1 MKRHLLLPVVGLI
14 VLVVSVI
21 FYFNQ
26 STIKNNSRDE
36 VSSLIFET
44 PDFSNNELIN
54 ENTLGEFYI
63 VNFFA
68 SWCKPCLAEH
78 PLLMEMKRK
87 GVKIIG
93 INFRDDEENFKEW
106 ISEHGN
112 PFEYIL
118 RDDGNIAYEMGL
130 IGVPETFF
138 IINKIIQKNNNL
150 IITTG
155 KKISNLLKAIKFE
168 VNSEK
173 VKIFEDQELLEIENI
188 VSHSIL
194 LICLLYT
201 SPSPRDS

>member
-1 MKRHLLLPVVGLI
+1 MKRHLLLPVVGLV

-26 STIKNNSRDE
+26 STNKNKSRDE

-44 PDFSNNELIN
+44 PDFSNNKLIN
-54 ENTLGEFYI
+54 EKTLGEFYI

-78 PLLMEMKRK
+78 PLLMEMKKK

-106 ISEHGN
+106 INEHGN

-118 RDDGNIAYEMGL
+118 RDDGTIAYEMGL

-138 IINKIIQKNNNL
+138 IVNKMTQ
-150 IITTG
+150 
-155 KKISNLLKAIKFE
+155 KKIQGPLFYE
-168 VNSEK
+168 DVEK
-173 VKIFEDQELLEIENI
+173 YL
-188 VSHSIL
+188 
-194 LICLLYT
+194 
-201 SPSPRDS
+201 

>member
-1 MKRHLLLPVVGLI
+1 MRRHLLLPVVGLV

-26 STIKNNSRDE
+26 STNKNNSRDE
-36 VSSLIFET
+36 ISNLIFET
-44 PDFSNNELIN
+44 PDFYNNELIN

-78 PLLMEMKRK
+78 PLLMEMKKK

-106 ISEHGN
+106 INEHGN

-118 RDDGNIAYEMGL
+118 RDDGTIAYEMGL

-138 IINKIIQKNNNL
+138 IFNKKIQK
-150 IITTG
+150 
-155 KKISNLLKAIKFE
+155 KIQGPLFYE
-168 VNSEK
+168 DVEK
-173 VKIFEDQELLEIENI
+173 YL
-188 VSHSIL
+188 
-194 LICLLYT
+194 
-201 SPSPRDS
+201 

>member
-1 MKRHLLLPVVGLI
+1 MKKHLLLPVVGFV

-26 STIKNNSRDE
+26 STNKNNSRDE
-36 VSSLIFET
+36 VSNLIYET
-44 PDFSNNELIN
+44 PDFYTNNLIN

-78 PLLMEMKRK
+78 PLLMEMKKK

-106 ISEHGN
+106 INEHGN

-118 RDDGNIAYEMGL
+118 RDDGTIAYEMGL

-138 IINKIIQKNNNL
+138 IINKMTQ
-150 IITTG
+150 
-155 KKISNLLKAIKFE
+155 KKIQGPLFYE
-168 VNSEK
+168 DVEK
-173 VKIFEDQELLEIENI
+173 YL
-188 VSHSIL
+188 
-194 LICLLYT
+194 
-201 SPSPRDS
+201 

>member
-1 MKRHLLLPVVGLI
+1 MKRHLLLPVVGLV

-26 STIKNNSRDE
+26 STNKNNSREE

-44 PDFSNNELIN
+44 PDFYNNKLIN

-78 PLLMEMKRK
+78 PLLMEMKKK

-106 ISEHGN
+106 INEHGN

-118 RDDGNIAYEMGL
+118 RDDGTIAYEMGL

-138 IINKIIQKNNNL
+138 IFNKIIQK
-150 IITTG
+150 
-155 KKISNLLKAIKFE
+155 KIQGPLFYE
-168 VNSEK
+168 DVEK
-173 VKIFEDQELLEIENI
+173 YL
-188 VSHSIL
+188 
-194 LICLLYT
+194 
-201 SPSPRDS
+201 

>member
-1 MKRHLLLPVVGLI
+1 MKKHLLLPVLGLV

-26 STIKNNSRDE
+26 STNKNNSIDK

-44 PDFSNNELIN
+44 PDFYNNKLIN

-78 PLLMEMKRK
+78 PLLMEMKKK
-87 GVKIIG
+87 GVKIVG

-106 ISEHGN
+106 INEHGN

-118 RDDGNIAYEMGL
+118 RDDGTIAYEMGL

-138 IINKIIQKNNNL
+138 IVNKIIQK
-150 IITTG
+150 
-155 KKISNLLKAIKFE
+155 KIQGPLFYE
-168 VNSEK
+168 DVEK
-173 VKIFEDQELLEIENI
+173 HL
-188 VSHSIL
+188 
-194 LICLLYT
+194 
-201 SPSPRDS
+201 

>member
-26 STIKNNSRDE
+26 STNKNNSRDE
-36 VSSLIFET
+36 VSNLIFET
-44 PDFSNNELIN
+44 PDFYNNKLIN

-78 PLLMEMKRK
+78 PLLMEMKKK

-106 ISEHGN
+106 INEHGN

-118 RDDGNIAYEMGL
+118 RDDGTIAYEMGL

-138 IINKIIQKNNNL
+138 IINKIIQK
-150 IITTG
+150 
-155 KKISNLLKAIKFE
+155 KIQGPLFYE
-168 VNSEK
+168 DVEK
-173 VKIFEDQELLEIENI
+173 YL
-188 VSHSIL
+188 
-194 LICLLYT
+194 
-201 SPSPRDS
+201 

>member
-1 MKRHLLLPVVGLI
+1 MKRHLLLPVVGLV

-26 STIKNNSRDE
+26 STNINNSRDG
-36 VSSLIFET
+36 VSSLIFVT
-44 PDFSNNELIN
+44 PDFYNNKLIN

-68 SWCKPCLAEH
+68 SWCKPCLLEH
-78 PLLMEMKRK
+78 PLLMEMKNK

-106 ISEHGN
+106 INEHGN

-118 RDDGNIAYEMGL
+118 RDDGTIAYEMGL

-138 IINKIIQKNNNL
+138 IVNKIIQK
-150 IITTG
+150 
-155 KKISNLLKAIKFE
+155 KIQGPLFYE
-168 VNSEK
+168 DVEK
-173 VKIFEDQELLEIENI
+173 YL
-188 VSHSIL
+188 
-194 LICLLYT
+194 
-201 SPSPRDS
+201 

>member
-1 MKRHLLLPVVGLI
+1 MKKHLLLPVVGLV
-14 VLVVSVI
+14 VLVVSVL

-26 STIKNNSRDE
+26 STNKNNSRDE
-36 VSSLIFET
+36 ISNLIFET
-44 PDFSNNELIN
+44 PDFYNNELIN

-78 PLLMEMKRK
+78 PLLMEMKKK

-106 ISEHGN
+106 INEHGN

-118 RDDGNIAYEMGL
+118 RDDGTIAYEMGL

-138 IINKIIQKNNNL
+138 IVNKIIQK
-150 IITTG
+150 
-155 KKISNLLKAIKFE
+155 KIQGPLFYE
-168 VNSEK
+168 DVEK
-173 VKIFEDQELLEIENI
+173 YL
-188 VSHSIL
+188 
-194 LICLLYT
+194 
-201 SPSPRDS
+201 